1 MARSQPIS
9 TSLRLLYA
17 LDATLFIVPD
27 QRDGMESVVLIRSAI
42 RLLEVLFFAGAIGSL
57 VVVLFA
63 TVEDVRMLFEKDGE

>member
-1 MARSQPIS
+1 
-9 TSLRLLYA
+9 
-17 LDATLFIVPD
+17 
-27 QRDGMESVVLIRSAI
+27 MESVVLIRSAI